1 MRHAVPLCLAA
12 ACLLAPGVATAA
24 TGSIVYPQDD
34 QLWMTTPDG
43 AHRHHVSAERGLLTP
58 SMADDG
64 TIMAVDV
71 LARTLVR
78 RTPAGVPIGSPVAT
92 STTNVAGS
100 DVRYDGPDLAAISPR
115 RIPPAPRHPPPHTP
129 PA

>member
-12 ACLLAPGVATAA
+12 ACLLAPSAAAAA
-24 TGSIVYPQDD
+24 TGSIVYTQDD

-43 AHRHHVSAERGLLTP
+43 AHRHQVSTERGLLTP

-64 TIMAVDV
+64 TILAVDV

-78 RTPAGVPIGSPVAT
+78 RTTNGVPVGSPVAT

-100 DVRYDGPDLAAISPR
+100 DVQFDGPDLASISPDGVHQ
-115 RIPPAPRHPPPHTP
+115 AYG
-129 PA
+129 